1 MRVIFLLLWVAAISG
16 CSAIG
21 QSSIK
26 AVRLAI
32 EGAPDVQATAD
43 VVAANRFPQ
52 SKVTG
57 PSGGA
62 ILVLGNL
69 DDGRQAWYSS
79 ERSIVFLRDG
89 VIVATHGGSPELRQM
104 AIIGANPFHDLRHLR
119 LGTLVERRYDVMPG
133 HRYGMRVTGTLQMQG
148 RELVQILGRTREL
161 LHVREQLRGD
171 GWKRDNHYWVDP
183 ANGFIWKSVQAIAP
197 DTSLEIIQ
205 LKPYAPDL
213 RTR

>member
-1 MRVIFLLLWVAAISG
+1 MRVIFNLLLLVAMTG
-16 CSAIG
+16 CGAIG
-21 QSSIK
+21 QSSVK

-32 EGAPDVQATAD
+32 QGAPDVRATSD
-43 VVAANRFPQ
+43 IVAANRFPQ
-52 SKVTG
+52 IKVTG

-104 AIIGANPFHDLRHLR
+104 AIIGANPFHDLRHLEP
-119 LGTLVERRYDVMPG
+119 GTLVERRYDVMPG
-133 HRYGMRVTGTLQMQG
+133 RRFGMRVTGTLQLQG
-148 RELVQILGRTREL
+148 SEPVQILGRTREL

-171 GWKRDNHYWVDP
+171 GWKRDNHYWMDP

-197 DTSLEIIQ
+197 DTSLEIVQ

-213 RTR
+213 ETR